1 MTSPSPRHSF
11 WSAPL
16 ALWRRASRALE
27 HLPPWGQNWWQSLR
41 VNESE
46 IQNILHQVRSELPT
60 TEVLLVG
67 KPQAG
72 KSSLIRG
79 LTGVSAAIVG
89 QGFRP
94 HTQHTQRYIYPVDD
108 LPLLVF
114 TDTVGLGDSEN
125 TSEDLVQELSQIL
138 APVEDAQGQTYT
150 PARILIVTV
159 KISDFAT
166 HSLQQILTCLRQ
178 NNPTLPCLLVVTCLH
193 EIYPSPDDPHPPYPP
208 QLPAVERAFAAIK
221 KNFAPLWDQAVLV
234 DFTLEEDGYN
244 PVFYGLENLRD
255 SLAELLPQ
263 AEARAIHQLLE
274 GETGKRIGTLY
285 RDVARRYS
293 LAFALLAA
301 TLASVPLPFA
311 TMPVLTALQVSL
323 VTVLGK
329 LYGQTL
335 TPSQAASII
344 STIAGGF
351 LAQAVGRE
359 LIKIVPG
366 LGTVIA
372 ASWAGAYTW
381 SLGEGACIYFGDLLG
396 GKKPDPRQIQGA
408 MKEAFQQAQHRLK
421 QAPPFNF

>member
-1 MTSPSPRHSF
+1 
-11 WSAPL
+11 
-16 ALWRRASRALE
+16 
-27 HLPPWGQNWWQSLR
+27 
-41 VNESE
+41 
-46 IQNILHQVRSELPT
+46 
-60 TEVLLVG
+60 VLLVG

-138 APVEDAQGQTYT
+138 APVEDSQGQPYT

-166 HSLQQILTCLRQ
+166 HSLQQILTRLRQ

-193 EIYPSPDDPHPPYPP
+193 EIYPSPDSPHPPYPP
-208 QLPAVERAFAAIK
+208 QLPSVERAFGEIK

-234 DFTLEEDGYN
+234 DFTLEEDGYH

-274 GETGKRIGTLY
+274 GETGKRIGNLY

-301 TLASVPLPFA
+301 TLASVPFPFA

-329 LYGQTL
+329 IYGQTL

-366 LGTVIA
+366 FGTVIA

-396 GKKPDPRQIQGA
+396 GKKPDPRRIQRA
-408 MKEAFQQAQHRLK
+408 MKEAFQQAQHRLQ
-421 QAPPFNF
+421 QAPPFR